1 MFRGYVDKEKTAKRN
16 SPKGRINTARGFLES
31 PIKQDVKGSFDIPTI
46 IELEDGKLAY
56 DSAKINK
63 NYRQKVSS
71 TQILRD
77 CIDAMNIGIAKFSD
91 KLPATEYNTYKA
103 VGSPHVVMQ
112 KICKSLNIR
121 FCIVNGLIQ
130 VIAPDEK
137 FDGEF
142 AILLNPENSMRPER
156 LGENELAIPTRFIPF
171 ANPNDWAQCDFREFE
186 GTERIRQVHH
196 KINNYGTIGETEIII
211 GFDKLKKNE
220 EERKRKVP
228 RTANDSLVDI
238 LNGFSGAMLVEK
250 PCKVVNVNSQY
261 SVDVEYYDNNDIDYL
276 YNVPVK
282 HIQTQKAFV
291 FWVLMQEIA
300 GRYDSLIM
308 TLQVITLTA
317 NM

>member
-1 MFRGYVDKEKTAKRN
+1 MDRVWKQSSLDFHIMLQIAGADVQIQDLDIDIDVYKNNKSETNKSTVTIWNLNDITYQRILEKTYAVDVYTWFGNDEPSLLFRGYVDKEKTAKRN
-16 SPKGRINTARGFLES
+16 SPKGRINTAKGFLES
-31 PIKQDVKGSFDIPTI
+31 PIKQDVKGAFDIPTI

-211 GFDKLKKNE
+211 GFDKLKKKRG
-220 EERKRKVP
+220 RKKKKS
-228 RTANDSLVDI
+228 A
-238 LNGFSGAMLVEK
+238 K
-250 PCKVVNVNSQY
+250 NSQ
-261 SVDVEYYDNNDIDYL
+261 
-276 YNVPVK
+276 
-282 HIQTQKAFV
+282 
-291 FWVLMQEIA
+291 
-300 GRYDSLIM
+300 
-308 TLQVITLTA
+308 
-317 NM
+317 

>member
-1 MFRGYVDKEKTAKRN
+1 MDRVWKQSSLDFHIMLQIAGADIQIQDLDIDIDVYKNNKSETNKSTVTIWNLNDITYQRILEKTYAVDVYTWYGNDEPALLFRGYVDPEKTIKRN

-46 IELEDGKLAY
+46 IELADGKVAY

-77 CIDAMNIGIAKFSD
+77 CIEAMNIGIAKFSD

-103 VGSPHVVMQ
+103 IGSPHVIMQ

-130 VIAPDEK
+130 VIAPDEE
-137 FDGEF
+137 FDVEF

-171 ANPNDWAQCDFREFE
+171 ANPNDWVQCDFREFE
-186 GTERIRQVHH
+186 GIERIRQVHH
-196 KINNYGTIGETEIII
+196 KANNYGIAGETEIII
-211 GFDKLKKNE
+211 GFDKLKKKT
-220 EERKRKVP
+220 KRKKKKS
-228 RTANDSLVDI
+228 AQ
-238 LNGFSGAMLVEK
+238 
-250 PCKVVNVNSQY
+250 NSQ
-261 SVDVEYYDNNDIDYL
+261 
-276 YNVPVK
+276 
-282 HIQTQKAFV
+282 
-291 FWVLMQEIA
+291 
-300 GRYDSLIM
+300 
-308 TLQVITLTA
+308 
-317 NM
+317 

>member
-1 MFRGYVDKEKTAKRN
+1 M
-16 SPKGRINTARGFLES
+16 ES
-31 PIKQDVKGSFDIPTI
+31 PIKQDVKGAFDIPTI

-171 ANPNDWAQCDFREFE
+171 ANPNDWVQCDFREFE

-211 GFDKLKKNE
+211 GFDKLKKKRG
-220 EERKRKVP
+220 RKKKKS
-228 RTANDSLVDI
+228 A
-238 LNGFSGAMLVEK
+238 K
-250 PCKVVNVNSQY
+250 NSQ
-261 SVDVEYYDNNDIDYL
+261 
-276 YNVPVK
+276 
-282 HIQTQKAFV
+282 
-291 FWVLMQEIA
+291 
-300 GRYDSLIM
+300 
-308 TLQVITLTA
+308 
-317 NM
+317 

>member
-1 MFRGYVDKEKTAKRN
+1 MDRVWKQSSLDFHIMLQIAGADIQIQDLDIDIDVYKNNKSETNKSTVTIWNLNDTTYQRILEKTYAVDVYTWYGNDEPALLFRGYVDPEKTIKRN

-46 IELEDGKLAY
+46 IELVDGKVAY

-77 CIDAMNIGIAKFSD
+77 CIEAMNIGIAKFSD

-103 VGSPHVVMQ
+103 IGSPHVIMQ

-121 FCIVNGLIQ
+121 FCIINGLIQ
-130 VIAPDEK
+130 VIAPDDE

-186 GTERIRQVHH
+186 GIERIRQVHH
-196 KINNYGTIGETEIII
+196 KANNYGTAGETEIII
-211 GFDKLKKNE
+211 GFDKLKKKT
-220 EERKRKVP
+220 KRKKKKS
-228 RTANDSLVDI
+228 AKDS
-238 LNGFSGAMLVEK
+238 
-250 PCKVVNVNSQY
+250 Q
-261 SVDVEYYDNNDIDYL
+261 
-276 YNVPVK
+276 
-282 HIQTQKAFV
+282 
-291 FWVLMQEIA
+291 
-300 GRYDSLIM
+300 
-308 TLQVITLTA
+308 
-317 NM
+317 